1 MSLVTVKMPLP
12 SNFGRIV
19 RRGTAVERIVE
30 VRDATPDELAIDEMN
45 AGIYAF
51 DEAAL
56 REAVAQSARR
66 QRAVGVLPH
75 RYGRV
80 FRQGREARSSAPRNR
95 SSRRSSA
102 STIASSSRG
111 RVRR

>member
-1 MSLVTVKMPLP
+1 MALVTVKMPLP

-30 VRDATPDELAIDEMN
+30 ARDATPDELAIDEMN

-56 REAVAQSARR
+56 RDAVARLRDDNAQSEYYLTDTVEYFVKAGS
-66 QRAVGVLPH
+66 AFV
-75 RYGRV
+75 
-80 FRQGREARSSAPRNR
+80 RSPRPITCR
-95 SSRRSSA
+95 CWA
-102 STIASSSRG
+102 STTASSSRG
-111 RVRR
+111 RARR